1 MSTEIDD
8 IRKAYKVY
16 ITCLGQECIRKPDQ
30 RSKTF
35 RNAEAFLLMVRNKY
49 GTANP
54 NEIEN
59 LLK

>member
-8 IRKAYKVY
+8 IRKAWVTYRNANKQS
-16 ITCLGQECIRKPDQ
+16 T
-30 RSKTF
+30 TF
-35 RNAEAFLLMVRNKY
+35 KKAEAFLLMVRNKY

>member
-8 IRKAYKVY
+8 IRKAH
-16 ITCLGQECIRKPDQ
+16 ITY
-30 RSKTF
+30 
-35 RNAEAFLLMVRNKY
+35 RNANEQSAAFKKAEALLLRAHAKH